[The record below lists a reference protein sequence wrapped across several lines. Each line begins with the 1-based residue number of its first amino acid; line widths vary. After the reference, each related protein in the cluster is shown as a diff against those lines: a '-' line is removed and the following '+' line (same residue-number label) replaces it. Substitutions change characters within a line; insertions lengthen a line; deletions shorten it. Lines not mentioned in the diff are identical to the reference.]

1 MTAGDGDIGAL
12 VYRTCL
18 LLDAERFDDYLALC
32 SADFRYRVKA
42 DSPELGKEMT
52 WLDLDRNELA
62 DLLENVANH
71 VRLPGRFPRQATVY
85 TIERD
90 DDGAAALVTTSLIV
104 VYTDLDGVSRLFASG
119 RYLDTV
125 ALGGPAPQLASRTV
139 WLDTRDLG
147 PGSHVPL

>member
-18 LLDAERFDDYLALC
+18 LLDAERFDDYLAQC

-71 VRLPGRFPRQATVY
+71 VRLPGRFTRQATVY

-125 ALGGPAPQLASRTV
+125 ALAGPAPRLASRTV

>member
-52 WLDLDRNELA
+52 WLDLNRNELA

-71 VRLPGRFPRQATVY
+71 VRLPGRFTRQATVY

-90 DDGAAALVTTSLIV
+90 DDGAEALVTTSLIV

-125 ALGGPAPQLASRTV
+125 ALAGPAPQLASRTV

>member
-42 DSPELGKEMT
+42 DSPDLGKEMT
-52 WLDLDRNELA
+52 WLDLDRDELA

-71 VRLPGRFPRQATVY
+71 VRLPGRFTRHATVY
-85 TIERD
+85 AIERD
-90 DDGAAALVTTSLIV
+90 DDGARAAVTTSLIV

-125 ALGGPAPQLASRTV
+125 ALAGPAPLLASRTV